1 MAQAGAAAPVPEAAP
16 APVSEA
22 APVPAPAPAF
32 AAAPEAPAAAWQYEA
47 GRGLRHAGLGLTIG
61 GYATAEFEA
70 VAESPSSWRL
80 SHASV
85 FVWWEPVERLK
96 LFGELDQENIVVRR
110 RAPRAGS
117 GRAAANTVER
127 RSSLERLHATWTFDD
142 ALALRVGKFLTPVGR
157 WNLVNAGPLVWTT
170 NRPLLTQSAYPRN
183 VTGVMVSGMP
193 AFGGIAV
200 DYSLYGSNGAEWNA
214 DPRQDPFAHVRGA
227 RVVVMSAGSGWQIGG
242 SYARYE
248 QRRTRGEPRTLQGLD
263 MLWSGHGFEFSAE
276 WLQTSNRR
284 RVRAQPPPGAPR
296 PDRPGMRLDAL
307 GVPTRAHYVQGVVP
321 LVADVWAVARVEWI
335 RDELSEAALRQ
346 STLGVVWRPLPA
358 LSLKLEHQSSHFRG
372 QNAGRGWAASA
383 SVLF

>member
-1 MAQAGAAAPVPEAAP
+1 MAQEGAAAPAPET
-16 APVSEA
+16 
-22 APVPAPAPAF
+22 VPA
-32 AAAPEAPAAAWQYEA
+32 APAAAWQYEA

-61 GYATAEFEA
+61 GYATAEVED
-70 VAESPSSWRL
+70 VAGSPTSWRL

-96 LFGELDQENIVVRR
+96 LFGELDQENFVVRR
-110 RAPRAGS
+110 RVPRAAT
-117 GRAAANTVER
+117 GRAAATNAVER

-142 ALALRVGKFLTPVGR
+142 ALALRAGKFLTPVGR

-183 VTGVMVSGMP
+183 VTGVMVSGVP
-193 AFGGIAV
+193 TFGGTAV

-227 RVVVMSAGSGWQIGG
+227 RVVVMPAASGWQIGA

-263 MLWSGHGFEFSAE
+263 VLWSGHGFEFSAE

-284 RVRAQPPPGAPR
+284 RAPAQLPPGAPR

-358 LSLKLEHQSSHFRG
+358 LSLKLEHQSSRFRG